1 MTRSR
6 CTPAAKSKFTSGAAL
21 GLGVLVALGSCKAG
35 KNGGPDGSDG
45 AGTANDGGGRGGTG
59 GTSTGGASGAGGA
72 ANPSAG
78 GDGAGAAGASGDA
91 AGTGSPGDGGAAGT
105 TSYGGATGLGDAG
118 APDITGGSLRI
129 ELTHA
134 TFGGDVTI
142 SGPGGFTRRIKQS
155 TTLTGLA
162 PGLYRL
168 RSLDIDSPVD
178 PSAPGIP
185 IITVQKANPAR
196 AQAQVTLG
204 EIATVSIDYGQTGLI
219 HGGTQSGL
227 TGGMW
232 FAQGSNLTTLGFG
245 LPDGDFNA
253 DLVMPIAPDAD
264 GFAEADTLAFDG
276 SGGLWMSDYTH
287 QIVRHETI
295 ASVTGDL
302 NIASLSSSGHD
313 FHPNRLAFNAQGDL
327 WITGPSTINPS
338 VITLL
343 GIHADS
349 LQDPATALSSVTVN
363 TFSGYDDPESL
374 VFGSDGNLWLSLLTT
389 HALARARAQF
399 FTSGSQAL
407 SPMLVP
413 PFMPP
418 ASATPQ
424 VSGVAFDVAGV
435 LWVADGPLN
444 EVVGYSVAQQ
454 TQYTSLPDPAYRVA
468 LPAVP
473 QQAGDSRL
481 RLVIEPCSGELI
493 VLSPTRGLWRFNVA
507 TPDTPTLTATI
518 TSPDIGVSGAQFF
531 DLATN
536 PISPG
541 MPLAGTV
548 SCGALGL

>member
-1 MTRSR
+1 M
-6 CTPAAKSKFTSGAAL
+6 
-21 GLGVLVALGSCKAG
+21 
-35 KNGGPDGSDG
+35 
-45 AGTANDGGGRGGTG
+45 
-59 GTSTGGASGAGGA
+59 
-72 ANPSAG
+72 
-78 GDGAGAAGASGDA
+78 
-91 AGTGSPGDGGAAGT
+91 
-105 TSYGGATGLGDAG
+105 
-118 APDITGGSLRI
+118 
-129 ELTHA
+129 
-134 TFGGDVTI
+134 TI

-168 RSLDIDSPVD
+168 RSLDIDSRAD
-178 PSAPGIP
+178 PGAITLPGDPI

-196 AQAQVTLG
+196 AQAQVTIG
-204 EIATVSIDYGQTGLI
+204 EIANVSIDYGQPGLI
-219 HGGTQSGL
+219 RGVGTVQSEL

-276 SGGLWMSDYTH
+276 SGGLWLCDYTH

-295 ASVTGDL
+295 ATVGGDGDPGDL
-302 NIASLSSSGHD
+302 NIASLSSSSHD

-389 HALARARAQF
+389 HAVARARAQF

-424 VSGVAFDVAGV
+424 VSGVAFDAAGV

-481 RLVIEPCSGELI
+481 RLAIEPCSGELI

-518 TSPDIGVSGAQFF
+518 TSPDIGVSGAHFF

-541 MPLAGTV
+541 MPLSGTV